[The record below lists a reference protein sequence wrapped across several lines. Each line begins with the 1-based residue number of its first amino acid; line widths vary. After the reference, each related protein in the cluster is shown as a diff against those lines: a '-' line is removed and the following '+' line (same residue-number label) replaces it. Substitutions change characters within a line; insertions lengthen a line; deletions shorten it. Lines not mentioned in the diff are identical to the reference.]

1 MPKAIEKIASFSP
14 QYMEEYF
21 VIMFLLVTFFR
32 VYLSGFQS
40 SLCSTKRIHFFS
52 ISLQVNLP

>member
-1 MPKAIEKIASFSP
+1 MPKAIEKIASFSS

-21 VIMFLLVTFFR
+21 VISFLLVTFFH

-40 SLCSTKRIHFFS
+40 SL
-52 ISLQVNLP
+52 